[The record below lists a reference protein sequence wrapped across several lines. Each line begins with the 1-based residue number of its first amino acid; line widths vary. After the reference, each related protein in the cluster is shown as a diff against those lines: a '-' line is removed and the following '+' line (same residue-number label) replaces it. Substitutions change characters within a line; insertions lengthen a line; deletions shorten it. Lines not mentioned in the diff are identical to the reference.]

1 MTTNEQTTQQ
11 AKTERIATLNDL
23 ARTAMGVA
31 SILHQSEGICALDP
45 KIQSAIRERVEKYDT
60 FPEGDNPYGERDFGA
75 FDYDGFFRVYWKIS
89 YYDRNLEYG
98 SEDPSDPG
106 QTRRVLTIMISEEY

>member
-23 ARTAMGVA
+23 ARTAVGVA
-31 SILHQSEGICALDP
+31 SILHQSEEFRP
-45 KIQSAIRERVEKYDT
+45 RPQRSIRHSRARREVRHV
-60 FPEGDNPYGERDFGA
+60 PRGDNPYGEHDFGA

-89 YYDRNLEYG
+89 YYDKNLEFH
-98 SEDPSDPG
+98 SEDPT
-106 QTRRVLTIMISEEY
+106 TRAKRGAC